1 MYASQVV
8 QILFPPTPL
17 QWKCQTVI
25 KLRLATQ
32 EVQETLINCC
42 VTSFIGSSPTL
53 FCLLLLYNQY
63 KTISTTYVV
72 EPKILHYLV
81 HVLHSNTPMN
91 ILQSHVDISVKL
103 YLRKS
108 GC

>member
-1 MYASQVV
+1 MQK
-8 QILFPPTPL
+8 I
-17 QWKCQTVI
+17 
-25 KLRLATQ
+25 
-32 EVQETLINCC
+32 ETCRHKHVGYSDC
-42 VTSFIGSSPTL
+42 FASFIIQAV
-53 FCLLLLYNQY
+53 YY

-81 HVLHSNTPMN
+81 HVLQSNTPMD
-91 ILQSHVDISVKL
+91 ILQSYVKL